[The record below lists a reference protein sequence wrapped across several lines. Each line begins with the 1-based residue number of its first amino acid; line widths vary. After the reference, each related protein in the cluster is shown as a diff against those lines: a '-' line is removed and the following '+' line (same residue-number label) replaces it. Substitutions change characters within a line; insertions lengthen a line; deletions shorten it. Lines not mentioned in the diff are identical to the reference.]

1 MPLLEGGCAWGG
13 ASALLRVPGFL
24 HGLSPPLA
32 PSSYFLPFLAR
43 PKKLFWGEDACLVFS
58 EAGAPPRGGWTQCS
72 PAGASLSEG
81 SRRGLQEGREL
92 LPESNM
98 EVLIEIQGEFVLS
111 KRWSLLD

>member
-43 PKKLFWGEDACLVFS
+43 PKKLFWGVLEFLFLL
-58 EAGAPPRGGWTQCS
+58 
-72 PAGASLSEG
+72 ASLPG
-81 SRRGLQEGREL
+81 SPWGWNAL
-92 LPESNM
+92 
-98 EVLIEIQGEFVLS
+98 
-111 KRWSLLD
+111 